1 MIGLASFPARGR
13 AYLDT
18 SKKALR
24 NAPAFEFNRG
34 FDQTLGT
41 GGGRLAS

>member
-24 NAPAFEFNRG
+24 NAPAFEFNRLTRRWERVE
-34 FDQTLGT
+34 DD
-41 GGGRLAS
+41 